1 LRAKEF
7 LSRKAVDFTAVDV
20 LNDAEGRAQ
29 FQKLGM
35 RSLPVVA
42 QGDRFVF
49 AQNLEDVAAFVGLDG
64 TGHTRLPPAEI
75 YRKWLLILAAAQ
87 RHIRQLPDDRI
98 EQDVL
103 PDRPRSVRSLAQHV
117 FRIVDV
123 YVNAAQGKTQY
134 APRDTNIPEAEER
147 LYLTGA
153 AVAGYGDAAI
163 GRLRAWWEGLPD
175 RSFRQEMTTSY
186 GVQPLHEVFER
197 SAWHSAQHVRQ
208 LAAILEREGLR
219 PEGAL
224 TADDL
229 QGLPLPEGL
238 WS

>member
-1 LRAKEF
+1 
-7 LSRKAVDFTAVDV
+7 
-20 LNDAEGRAQ
+20 
-29 FQKLGM
+29 M

-42 QGDRFVF
+42 EGARFAF
-49 AQNLEDVAAFVGLDG
+49 AQNLEEVAAFVGLDG

-75 YRKWLLILAAAQ
+75 YRKWLVVLAAAQ

-117 FRIVDV
+117 FRIVEV
-123 YVNAAQGKTQY
+123 YVSAALGKTEY

-153 AVAGYGDAAI
+153 AVAEYGDGTIA
-163 GRLRAWWEGLPD
+163 RLRAWWEGCAD
-175 RSFRQEMTTSY
+175 GAFEQSMTTSY

-208 LAAILEREGLR
+208 LAAILEREGIV
-219 PEGAL
+219 PDGPL

-229 QGLPLPEGL
+229 KGLPLPEGL